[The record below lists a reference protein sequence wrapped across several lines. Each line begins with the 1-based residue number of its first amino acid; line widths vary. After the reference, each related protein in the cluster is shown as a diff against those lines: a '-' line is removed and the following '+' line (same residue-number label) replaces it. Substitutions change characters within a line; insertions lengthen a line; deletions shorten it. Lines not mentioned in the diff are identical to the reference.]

1 METAITPQSRNIEL
15 HGGEETPSLLEEIIF
30 EEILPK
36 LPVKSLLKFRC
47 VSKSWCSLIGSKN
60 FIKAHLN
67 SSIKSSNFDHHR
79 ILIDSSSLINAC
91 VELKLCSLPSFDM
104 PFTDLIPCN
113 ADVGVFKFESLRLVG
128 SCDGIL
134 CLLMKKK
141 RFMLWNPTTKM
152 SNNLPDFDNEM
163 KSVRIKTYG
172 FGFDESNN
180 DYKVF
185 GLSKSRSSDVSIG
198 KVYSLRTNS
207 WEVIE
212 EMDDSPGNGAG
223 VYAIGK
229 LHWCRVD
236 LDYNYDIVSFDL
248 SSHVY
253 GVVELPSYPPKSKIM
268 HTLGVIGG
276 CLSVHI
282 IQTNLDL
289 YIWVMKEYG
298 MKESWDKVACAPC
311 TKGWIPCPTPIP
323 IAISTNGEVLLTY
336 EKEYFH
342 IYNPKCGVYR
352 RTHVAGCRLFLYLGF
367 YIESLASVAP
377 NGEQE
382 S

>member
-1 METAITPQSRNIEL
+1 MESAISPQSREIKL
-15 HGGEETPSLLEEIIF
+15 HSGDETPYLVEEIIF
-30 EEILPK
+30 NEILPK

-47 VSKSWCSLIGSKN
+47 VARSWCSVIGSKR

-67 SSIKSSNFDHHR
+67 NSIKSSNFDHHR
-79 ILIDSSSLINAC
+79 ILINSIVD
-91 VELKLCSLPSFDM
+91 LKLCSLPSFDM

-113 ADVGVFKFESLRLVG
+113 ADVGDFKFESLCLVG

-134 CLLMKKK
+134 CLLIEKK

-152 SNNLPDFDNEM
+152 SNKLPNFVNEM
-163 KSVRIKTYG
+163 KSVRITTYG
-172 FGFDESNN
+172 FGFDESSN

-185 GLSKSRSSDVSIG
+185 GLWEYSHVSIG

-212 EMDDSPGNGAG
+212 EMDDSGNGAG
-223 VYAIGK
+223 VYASGK

-236 LDYNYDIVSFDL
+236 LDDSCDIVSFDL

-253 GVVELPSYPPKSKIM
+253 GVVELPSYPKSKFK
-268 HTLGVIGG
+268 HTLGLIGG
-276 CLSVHI
+276 CLSGNL
-282 IQTNLDL
+282 IQPNRDLD
-289 YIWVMKEYG
+289 IWVMKEYG
-298 MKESWDKVACAPC
+298 MKESWEKVVCVPY
-311 TKGWIPCPTPIP
+311 TKDFVRCLTPIP
-323 IAISTNGEVLLTY
+323 IAINTNGEVLLTHWISS
-336 EKEYFH
+336 FC

-352 RTHVAGCRLFLYLGF
+352 FPRVDGCPLFVYLGF

-377 NGEQE
+377 DGEQE

>member
-1 METAITPQSRNIEL
+1 MESAIAPQSGNIEL

-47 VSKSWCSLIGSKN
+47 VARSWCSVIGSKR

-67 SSIKSSNFDHHR
+67 NSIKSSNFAHHR
-79 ILIDSSSLINAC
+79 ILIKTFF
-91 VELKLCSLPSFDM
+91 ELKLCSLPSFDL

-113 ADVGVFKFESLRLVG
+113 ADVGVFKVMSLCLVG

-134 CLLMKKK
+134 CLFIEKK
-141 RFMLWNPTTKM
+141 RFMLWNPSTKM
-152 SNNLPDFDNEM
+152 SNNLPDFDIEM
-163 KSVRIKTYG
+163 KSVHITTYG

-185 GLSKSRSSDVSIG
+185 GLWESSIIEDMYVSIG

-223 VYAIGK
+223 VYASGK

-236 LDYNYDIVSFDL
+236 LNDGCDIVSFDL

-253 GVVELPSYPPKSKIM
+253 GVVELPSYPKSEFK
-268 HTLGVIGG
+268 HKLGVIGG
-276 CLSVHI
+276 YLSVHI
-282 IQTNLDL
+282 NQPNLNLD
-289 YIWVMKEYG
+289 IWVMKEYG
-298 MKESWDKVACAPC
+298 MKESWDKVACVPYN
-311 TKGWIPCPTPIP
+311 KDFGRYPTPIP
-323 IAISTNGEVLLTY
+323 VAISTNGEVLLKHGITY
-336 EKEYFH
+336 FY

-352 RTHVAGCRLFLYLGF
+352 RTHVAGCPLFLYLGF